1 MKCVWVQGWQG
12 AARMDDGVGEDPH
25 RPAPGRLQHQGQAA
39 WLRVVR
45 MTKKIGEFAPKP
57 VKVPA
62 AKPAAPK
69 PDVPKTEKAA

>member
-1 MKCVWVQGWQG
+1 LEKIRNVQH
-12 AARMDDGVGEDPH
+12 AVDNSIK
-25 RPAPGRLQHQGQAA
+25 GRSA

-57 VKVPA
+57 VKAPA

-69 PDVPKTEKAA
+69 AEAPKAPASEGKAA